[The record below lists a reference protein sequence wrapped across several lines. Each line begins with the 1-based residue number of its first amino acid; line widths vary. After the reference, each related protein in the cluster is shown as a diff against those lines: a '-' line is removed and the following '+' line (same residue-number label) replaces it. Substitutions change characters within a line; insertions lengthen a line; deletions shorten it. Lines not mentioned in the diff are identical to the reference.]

1 VTRRPREREVRG
13 RSLVGEEHDVE
24 VGPVAHGGHCVAR
37 LDATPGSGEG
47 GGRVVFVRH
56 TLPGERVT
64 VRITDGDEESRFLRG
79 DAVAVLEA
87 SSDRVDPPCPWSGP
101 GRCGGCDFQHVALGA
116 QRALKAAVVR
126 EQLQRLAGLD
136 VPVTVEAVPGDNEG
150 LGWRTRLQFAVDS
163 TGRAGL
169 RKHHSH
175 DIVPVDVC
183 PIGHPDLP
191 EVGTAPWPAASSVEA
206 IVSAAGEKLRIIEAR
221 GRTSYDGPRIL
232 HEHAAGRDWE
242 VSGSAFWQVHPGAGD
257 TLVAAVLGALEP
269 RPGEHAAD
277 LYSGV
282 GLFSAALAE
291 RVGDSG
297 RVVAVEG
304 DRTAVADAE
313 RNLGDLPQVEHLV
326 DRVDRA
332 LAHGKLGGGI
342 DLVVLDPPR
351 TGAKRKVVDAVADL
365 GPRAVA
371 YVACDPAALARD
383 VAIFAERGY
392 RLAGLRAFDIFPMT
406 HHVECVALLE
416 RS

>member
-1 VTRRPREREVRG
+1 
-13 RSLVGEEHDVE
+13 LVGEKYDVE

-37 LDATPGSGEG
+37 HD
-47 GGRVVFVRH
+47 GRVIFVRH

-64 VRITDGDEESRFLRG
+64 VQITDGDEESRFLRA
-79 DAVAVLEA
+79 DAVAVLDA
-87 SSDRVDPPCPWSGP
+87 SPDRVAPACPYSGP
-101 GRCGGCDFQHVALGA
+101 GRCGGCDFQHVDLAA
-116 QRALKAAVVR
+116 QRALKASVVR

-136 VPVTVEAVPGDNEG
+136 VPVTVEAVPGDNGG
-150 LGWRTRLQFAVDS
+150 LGWRTRLQFAVDPS
-163 TGRAGL
+163 GQAGL

-175 DIVPVDVC
+175 EVVPVDVC

-191 EVGTAPWPAASSVEA
+191 AVGTLPWPGASSVEA
-206 IVSAAGEKLRIIEAR
+206 IVSAAGEQLRIIEHR
-221 GRTSYDGPRIL
+221 GRTSYDGPRIV

-242 VSGSAFWQVHPGAGD
+242 VTGSAFWQVHPGAGD
-257 TLVAAVLGALEP
+257 TLVEAVLTALAP
-269 RPGEHAAD
+269 RRGEHAAD

-291 RVGDSG
+291 RVGENG

-332 LAHGKLGGGI
+332 LTNGSLGADI

-351 TGAKRKVVDAVADL
+351 TGAKRKVVDAVAGL
-365 GPRAVA
+365 EPRAVA

-392 RLAGLRAFDIFPMT
+392 RLTSLRAFDLFPMT

>member
-1 VTRRPREREVRG
+1 VSRRPREREARG
-13 RSLVGEEHDVE
+13 RSLAGEEYDVE

-37 LDATPGSGEG
+37 HD
-47 GGRVVFVRH
+47 GRVVFVRH
-56 TLPGERVT
+56 ALPGERVR
-64 VRITDGDEESRFLRG
+64 VRVTDGDEGSRFLRG
-79 DAVAVLEA
+79 DAVAVLAA
-87 SSDRVDPPCPWSGP
+87 SPDRVAPPCPYAGP
-101 GRCGGCDFQHVALGA
+101 GRCGGCDFQHVELGA

-136 VPVTVEAVPGDNEG
+136 VPVVVEAVPGDDAG
-150 LGWRTRLQFAVDS
+150 LGWRTRLQFAVDAA
-163 TGRAGL
+163 GRAGL

-175 DIVPVDVC
+175 DIQPVDVC
-183 PIGHPDLP
+183 PIGHPGLP
-191 EVGTAPWPAASSVEA
+191 VVGNRSWPGASAVEA
-206 IVSAAGEKLRIIEAR
+206 IVSAAGEQLRIIESR
-221 GRTSYDGPRIL
+221 GRTSYDGPRVL

-242 VSGSAFWQVHPGAGD
+242 VSGSGFWQVHPGAGD
-257 TLVAAVLGALEP
+257 VLVAAVLGALDP

-313 RNLGDLPQVEHLV
+313 HNLGDLPQVQHVV

-332 LAHGKLGGGI
+332 LAHGALGGGI

-392 RLAGLRAFDIFPMT
+392 RLASLRAFDIFPMT

-416 RS
+416 RPGG

>member
-1 VTRRPREREVRG
+1 MTRRIRQREVRG
-13 RSLVGEEHDVE
+13 RSLVGERYDVE

-37 LDATPGSGEG
+37 HD
-47 GGRVVFVRH
+47 GRVIFVRH

-79 DAVAVLEA
+79 DAVEVLEA
-87 SSDRVDPPCPWSGP
+87 SSDRVAPPCPFSGP
-101 GRCGGCDFQHVALGA
+101 GLCGGCDFQHVDLAA
-116 QRALKAAVVR
+116 QRGLKAAVVR

-136 VPVTVEAVPGDNEG
+136 VPVTVEAVPGDTAG
-150 LGWRTRLQFAVDS
+150 LGWRTRLQFAVDAS
-163 TGRAGL
+163 GRAGL

-175 DIVPVDVC
+175 EIVPVDAC
-183 PIGHPDLP
+183 PIGHPGLP
-191 EVGTAPWPAASSVEA
+191 EVGTQAWPGASSVEA
-206 IVSAAGEKLRIIEAR
+206 IVSAAGEQLRIVEER
-221 GRTSYDGPRIL
+221 GRTSYDGPRVV

-242 VSGSAFWQVHPGAGD
+242 VTGSAFWQVHPGAGD
-257 TLVAAVLGALEP
+257 TLVDAVLTALAP

-282 GLFSAALAE
+282 GLFSAALAD
-291 RVGDSG
+291 RVGESG

-332 LAHGKLGGGI
+332 LTNGSLGGDI

-365 GPRAVA
+365 EPRAVA

-392 RLAGLRAFDIFPMT
+392 RLSGLRAFDIFPMT

>member
-1 VTRRPREREVRG
+1 MTRRPRERAARG
-13 RSLVGEEHDVE
+13 RPLVGEEYDVE

-37 LDATPGSGEG
+37 HDN
-47 GGRVVFVRH
+47 RVIFVRH

-87 SSDRVDPPCPWSGP
+87 SADRVDPRCPYSGP
-101 GRCGGCDFQHVALGA
+101 GRCGGCDFQHVELGA
-116 QRALKAAVVR
+116 QRELKAAVVH

-136 VPVTVEAVPGDNEG
+136 VPVKVEAVPGDHAG
-150 LGWRTRLQFAVDS
+150 LGWRTRLQFAVDGS
-163 TGRAGL
+163 GRAGL

-175 DIVPVDVC
+175 DVVPVDVC

-191 EVGTAPWPAASSVEA
+191 VVGTRPWRGASSVEA
-206 IVSAAGEKLRIIEAR
+206 IVSAAGERLRIIEAR
-221 GRTSYDGPRIL
+221 GRTSYDGPRVL

-242 VSGSAFWQVHPGAGD
+242 VSGSGFWQVHPGAGD
-257 TLVAAVLGALEP
+257 ALAEAVLEALDP
-269 RPGEHAAD
+269 APGEHAAD

-282 GLFSAALAE
+282 GLFSAALAA

-313 RNLGDLPQVEHLV
+313 RNLGDLPQVEHVV

-332 LAHGKLGGGI
+332 LSHGKLGGGF

-365 GPRAVA
+365 APRAVA

-416 RS
+416 PQAG

>member
-1 VTRRPREREVRG
+1 MTRRIRQREVRG
-13 RSLVGEEHDVE
+13 RSLVGERYDVE

-37 LDATPGSGEG
+37 HD
-47 GGRVVFVRH
+47 GRVIFVRH

-79 DAVAVLEA
+79 DAVVVLEA
-87 SSDRVDPPCPWSGP
+87 SPDRVAPPCPYSGP
-101 GRCGGCDFQHVALGA
+101 GLCGGCDFQHVDLAA
-116 QRALKAAVVR
+116 QRGLKASVVR

-136 VPVTVEAVPGDNEG
+136 VPVIVEAVPGDTAG
-150 LGWRTRLQFAVDS
+150 LGWRTRLQFAVDPS
-163 TGRAGL
+163 GRAGL

-175 DIVPVDVC
+175 EIVPVDTC
-183 PIGHPDLP
+183 PIGHPGLP
-191 EVGTAPWPAASSVEA
+191 EVGTQSWPGASAVEA
-206 IVSAAGEKLRIIEAR
+206 IVSAAGEQLRIVDER
-221 GRTSYDGPRIL
+221 GRTSHDGPLIV

-242 VSGSAFWQVHPGAGD
+242 VTGSAFWQVHPGAGD
-257 TLVAAVLGALEP
+257 TLVDAVLTALAP

-282 GLFSAALAE
+282 GLFSAALAD
-291 RVGDSG
+291 RVGESG

-332 LAHGKLGGGI
+332 LADGSLGGDI

-351 TGAKRKVVDAVADL
+351 TGAKRKVVNAVADL
-365 GPRAVA
+365 EPRAVA

-392 RLAGLRAFDIFPMT
+392 RLSGLRAFDIFPMT

>member
-1 VTRRPREREVRG
+1 
-13 RSLVGEEHDVE
+13 VE
-24 VGPVAHGGHCVAR
+24 
-37 LDATPGSGEG
+37 
-47 GGRVVFVRH
+47 
-56 TLPGERVT
+56 
-64 VRITDGDEESRFLRG
+64 
-79 DAVAVLEA
+79 
-87 SSDRVDPPCPWSGP
+87 
-101 GRCGGCDFQHVALGA
+101 LGA
-116 QRALKAAVVR
+116 QRSLKAAVVR

-136 VPVTVEAVPGDNEG
+136 VPVTVEAVAGDHAG
-150 LGWRTRLQFAVDS
+150 LGWRTRLQFAVDPS
-163 TGRAGL
+163 GRAGL

-191 EVGTAPWPAASSVEA
+191 AVGTREWTGASAVEA
-206 IVSAAGEKLRIIEAR
+206 IVSAAGEQLRIIEAR
-221 GRTSYDGPRIL
+221 GRTSYDGPRVL
-232 HEHAAGRDWE
+232 HERAAARDWE

-257 TLVAAVLGALEP
+257 TLVAAVLGALDP
-269 RPGEHAAD
+269 QPGEHAAD

-291 RVGDSG
+291 RVGDAG

-351 TGAKRKVVDAVADL
+351 TGAKRKVVEAVADL

-392 RLAGLRAFDIFPMT
+392 RLAHLRAFDIFPMT

-416 RS
+416 RTGPAVG

>member
-1 VTRRPREREVRG
+1 MGERY
-13 RSLVGEEHDVE
+13 DVE

-37 LDATPGSGEG
+37 HD
-47 GGRVVFVRH
+47 GRVIFVRH

-79 DAVAVLEA
+79 DAVVVLEA
-87 SSDRVDPPCPWSGP
+87 SPDRVAPPCPYSGP
-101 GRCGGCDFQHVALGA
+101 GLCGGCDFQHVDLAA
-116 QRALKAAVVR
+116 QRGLKASVVR

-136 VPVTVEAVPGDNEG
+136 VPVIVEAVPGDTAG
-150 LGWRTRLQFAVDS
+150 LGWRTRLQFAVDPS
-163 TGRAGL
+163 GRAGL

-175 DIVPVDVC
+175 EIVPVDTC
-183 PIGHPDLP
+183 PIGHPGLP
-191 EVGTAPWPAASSVEA
+191 EVGTQSWPGASAVEA
-206 IVSAAGEKLRIIEAR
+206 IVSAAGEQLRIVDER
-221 GRTSYDGPRIL
+221 GRTSHDGPRIV

-242 VSGSAFWQVHPGAGD
+242 VTGSAFWQVHPGAGD
-257 TLVAAVLGALEP
+257 TLVDAVLTALAP

-282 GLFSAALAE
+282 GLFSAALAD
-291 RVGDSG
+291 RVGESG

-332 LAHGKLGGGI
+332 LADGSLGGDI

-351 TGAKRKVVDAVADL
+351 TGAKRKVVNAVADL
-365 GPRAVA
+365 EPRAVA

-392 RLAGLRAFDIFPMT
+392 RLSGLRAFDIFPMT